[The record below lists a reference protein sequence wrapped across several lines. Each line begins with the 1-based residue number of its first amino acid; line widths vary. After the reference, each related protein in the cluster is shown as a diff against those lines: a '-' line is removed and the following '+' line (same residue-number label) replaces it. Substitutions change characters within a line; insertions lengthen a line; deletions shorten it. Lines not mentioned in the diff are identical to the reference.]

1 LNHEI
6 IRVAT
11 PADLQLVRQLDLA
24 VFGAEAYNEQ
34 QWNSEFGEAS
44 FAIWV
49 ALAAEKA
56 VGFCSAAIAGDD
68 YEIRKIGV
76 FTPSIAALGVAKTIT
91 ELCVRPSQ
99 PPLLM
104 RKRPAVLIDVAAN
117 NTGCAGFLRPALGF
131 QRNCAPAKRYYANGD
146 DAILMQKI

>member
-1 LNHEI
+1 MNHEI

-44 FAIWV
+44 VAIWV

-76 FTPSIAALGVAKTIT
+76 LPEHRRFGVAKQLLNSASDLAAT
-91 ELCVRPSQ
+91 
-99 PPLLM
+99 LLM
-104 RKRPAVLIDVAAN
+104 RNARCLIDVAAN
-117 NTGCAGFLRPALGF
+117 NTGALTFYARLGF
-131 QRNCAPAKRYYANGD
+131 KEIARRKRYYANGD